1 MQFPATV
8 IFLLV
13 FCFSLFPLQEKRQSQ
28 DTQSIGDKFNE
39 LRQHPSL
46 KDASLGF
53 VILDPRSGQVLFEH
67 HPDQML
73 IPASVLKLVTTTSA
87 IYLLDTSFRFNTW
100 LKTSGPIDKNGN
112 LNGDII
118 IEGGGDPSLAS
129 PFLENTP
136 GLDSLFGLWLGAIKS
151 QGIKSVNGQIIAD
164 PRIFDNQIVPPHWG
178 DDDTGN
184 YYGAGA
190 SGLSFH
196 ENFYTLFFKASLKIG
211 SPASIAYT
219 YPPLE
224 SVTFDNRVTTGPK
237 NSGDNVIIYGKPY
250 KNHRILTGTIPA
262 QTDSFAVKG
271 SIPDPAALMA
281 ELFHAFLTHQGISIS
296 GKPIVVRDAGL
307 NNSMPNDGKLIFQ
320 LQSPSLHCILD
331 RTNKK
336 SVNTYAENLLK
347 MMGYKY
353 LNSGS
358 FTSGI
363 QIIRAFWQQ
372 RGIDVSGLEMYDGSG
387 LSRLNRVSPR
397 FLSQLLLWVYK
408 DPIIFPYFQ
417 STLSVSGEAGTLE
430 KRFSDKAK
438 GLIHAKS
445 GYMKGVR
452 AFAGY
457 AKTQN
462 GQDLIFVLMA
472 NHSNGISAQAR
483 ELMISLIESITLI
496 E

>member
-1 MQFPATV
+1 MQFPATA

-13 FCFSLFPLQEKRQSQ
+13 FCLSLFPLQEKRQSQ
-28 DTQSIGDKFNE
+28 DTQSIENKFNE

-53 VILDPRSGQVLFEH
+53 IVLDPISGQALFEH
-67 HPDQML
+67 HADQMF
-73 IPASVLKLVTTTSA
+73 IPASVLKLVTTSSA

-100 LKTSGPIDKNGN
+100 LKTSGSIDKNGT

-129 PFLENTP
+129 PYFENIP
-136 GLDSLFGLWLGAIKS
+136 GLDSLFGIWLGAIKN

-196 ENFYTLFFKASLKIG
+196 ENFYTLFFKASLKKG
-211 SPASIAYT
+211 SPASVVYT

-224 SVTFDNRVTTGPK
+224 SVTFDNQVTTGPK

-250 KNHRILTGTIPA
+250 ENNRLLTGTIPA

-281 ELFHAFLTHQGISIS
+281 ELFHAYLTNQGISVSNMPMVI
-296 GKPIVVRDAGL
+296 RDADPQK
-307 NNSMPNDGKLIFQ
+307 NTPEDCNAIFRV
-320 LQSPSLHCILD
+320 QSPSLHCILD

-336 SVNTYAENLLK
+336 SVNTFAENLLK

-372 RGIDVSGLEMYDGSG
+372 RGVDVSGLEMHDGSG
-387 LSRLNRVSPR
+387 LSRLNRISPR

-457 AKTQN
+457 VKTQN

-472 NHSNGISAQAR
+472 NHSNGIPAQAR